1 MRVFRNLAVVL
12 VATFSF
18 AVLSADEPPA
28 PPAQEK
34 FNDRIDSWVEGIV
47 MAVDADAG
55 KFSIRGYK
63 REYATTYANMLKEI
77 EAKTAGMNADAAALK
92 AREIRATYNE
102 KFASIKD
109 KDKDKDNQTISDFT
123 FYLPAKTSKLLVLN
137 ETDHYGQ
144 KEDPTTPESLKLS
157 ADERK
162 AMRELRDVKVGER
175 VVIGFDGGVI
185 YNNAYAVVKVPNG
198 PPVPAS
204 FRTEGTGPEGL
215 PPEGAT
221 VRPALE
227 PSIASND
234 TAAAS
239 KADLETTR
247 LIRENINGDKSLSA
261 EARAIQILTVN
272 GQVTLKGMVK
282 SEDEKRILFNKAALQ
297 VGEAKVTNQL
307 EVIK

>member
-1 MRVFRNLAVVL
+1 MRVLRNLAVVL

-28 PPAQEK
+28 PPSEQKFSEK
-34 FNDRIDSWVEGIV
+34 IDSWVEGVV

-55 KFSIRGYK
+55 KFSIRGFK
-63 REYATTYANMLKEI
+63 REYATTYANMLKDI
-77 EAKTAGMNADAAALK
+77 EAQTVGMNADAAALK

-102 KFASIKD
+102 KFASIKE
-109 KDKDKDNQTISDFT
+109 KDGQTISDFT
-123 FYLPAKTSKLLVLN
+123 FYMPAKTSKLLVLN
-137 ETDHYGQ
+137 ETDNYGR
-144 KEDPTTPESLKLS
+144 KDDPSTPEALKLS
-157 ADERK
+157 DSERK

-204 FRTEGTGPEGL
+204 FKTEGTGPEGA
-215 PPEGAT
+215 PPEGAP

-247 LIRENINGDKSLSA
+247 LIRENINGDKSLSP

-282 SEDEKRILFNKAALQ
+282 NEDEKRVLFNKAALQ